1 MIVHIHVHGFNAY
14 LHTFYYIHPFLSQ
27 TANPL
32 PMLAGAAM
40 MNVGV
45 DKVRLGD
52 AFIFKFVCEA
62 HSKEESTCTCNAI
75 ELMTT
80 NHCSVIN

>member
-14 LHTFYYIHPFLSQ
+14 LHPFYYIHHFLSQ

-52 AFIFKFVCEA
+52 AFIF
-62 HSKEESTCTCNAI
+62 
-75 ELMTT
+75 
-80 NHCSVIN
+80 

>member
-1 MIVHIHVHGFNAY
+1 MVSTLIFILSIIY
-14 LHTFYYIHPFLSQ
+14 PFLLQ

-45 DKVRLGD
+45 DKVRLGVHVH
-52 AFIFKFVCEA
+52 VCILFLNLCA
-62 HSKEESTCTCNAI
+62 RLTALKRGKS
-75 ELMTT
+75 
-80 NHCSVIN
+80 CSLASN

>member
-52 AFIFKFVCEA
+52 ALIYFLNLCARLTQKRKV
-62 HSKEESTCTCNAI
+62 HVHVSN
-75 ELMTT
+75 
-80 NHCSVIN
+80 